1 MTSKEHLKQYEIIAL
16 IETSS
21 DGLLF
26 RGTRVIIPKNMQP
39 EMIEKAHASHLG
51 IQATLNLCR
60 GIIYW
65 PRMHTEISEAVGQCH
80 VCSELAPN
88 QQKEPMMSYPVPS
101 YPCQVVSSDCFEL
114 DGRYYVVVVDHY
126 SDYIDMEEL
135 PSMSSN
141 ALIKFLKRNFS
152 THGVPSILITD
163 NGPNYSSRE
172 FAGLRAQVRV
182 PACHKVPK
190 LPQKQWPS

>member
-1 MTSKEHLKQYEIIAL
+1 
-16 IETSS
+16 
-21 DGLLF
+21 
-26 RGTRVIIPKNMQP
+26 
-39 EMIEKAHASHLG
+39 MIEKAHASHLG
-51 IQATLNLCR
+51 IQATLNLCH

-65 PRMHTEISEAVGQCH
+65 PRMHTEISETVGQCL

-141 ALIKFLKRNFS
+141 ALIKFLKWNVS
-152 THGVPSILITD
+152 THGVPSMLITD

-172 FAGLRAQVRV
+172 FAGLAHKYEFRHVTRSPHYPKSNGRAELAV
-182 PACHKVPK
+182 KVVK
-190 LPQKQWPS
+190 NLLKKARKEKQDIYIHHAA